1 MAMVFKCDRCGEIYN
16 YTPPDVNGNRKSNAV
31 IFIDNTPSGEQWRCD
46 DQVGA
51 IQLCPS
57 CMKQLNDWL
66 TPDEQKPDTGNKN
79 KWNSMNVQPQCGEAV
94 EIKFENG
101 DLDLAYRK
109 YADKRWFQSSEE
121 WVASDS
127 KIVAWRYLY

>member
-66 TPDEQKPDTGNKN
+66 TPDEQKPDAGNKN
-79 KWNSMNVQPQCGEAV
+79 KWNS
-94 EIKFENG
+94 
-101 DLDLAYRK
+101 
-109 YADKRWFQSSEE
+109 
-121 WVASDS
+121 
-127 KIVAWRYLY
+127 IVAVRNPKLSLIPKAFIRKSLLS